1 MTRRVFIVDTN
12 VIVSGLI
19 GPNPNSPPA
28 RILDA
33 MLNGAF
39 TYIMSTHL
47 FSEYSSVLQRKTPAR
62 QHGLTDFEVDQ
73 LLNDIIDNATWDDP
87 AINSIAPDYND
98 THLWALLENQPQ
110 AQLITG
116 DRLLIDNPPSSVT
129 VLSPREFVDIVLT

>member
-47 FSEYSSVLQRKTPAR
+47 FSEYSSVLQRKTLAR

-73 LLNDIIDNATWDDP
+73 LLNGIIDNAIWYDP
-87 AINSIAPDYND
+87 AINSIAPDYKR
-98 THLWALLENQPQ
+98 H
-110 AQLITG
+110 
-116 DRLLIDNPPSSVT
+116 SSLGLARKPT
-129 VLSPREFVDIVLT
+129 AGSTDHR

>member
-1 MTRRVFIVDTN
+1 MTRKVFIVDTN

-19 GPNPNSPPA
+19 NPNPDSPPA

-33 MLNGAF
+33 MLDGAIP
-39 TYIMSTHL
+39 YIMSTHL
-47 FSEYSSVLQRKTPAR
+47 FSEYSSVLQRKPLAR
-62 QHGLTDFEVDQ
+62 QHGLTDFEVER
-73 LLNDIIDNATWDDP
+73 LLNDLIDNAIWHDP
-87 AINSIAPDYND
+87 VINSIAPDYND